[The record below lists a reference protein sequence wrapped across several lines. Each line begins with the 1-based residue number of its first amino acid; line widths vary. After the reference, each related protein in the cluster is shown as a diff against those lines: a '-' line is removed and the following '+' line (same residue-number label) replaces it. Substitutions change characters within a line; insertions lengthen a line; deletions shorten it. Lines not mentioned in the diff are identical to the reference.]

1 MLKAKRPR
9 KVGMTPIVVPPFW
22 KPIVVLELL
31 PSWYF
36 R

>member
-1 MLKAKRPR
+1 MLKAKWPR
-9 KVGMTPIVVPPFW
+9 KVGMTPIVVPSIW